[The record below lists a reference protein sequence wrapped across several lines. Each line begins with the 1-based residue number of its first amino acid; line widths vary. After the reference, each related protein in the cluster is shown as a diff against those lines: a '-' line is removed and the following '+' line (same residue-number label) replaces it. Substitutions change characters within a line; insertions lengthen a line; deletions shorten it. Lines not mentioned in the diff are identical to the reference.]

1 VNGRELRCKVFVEGG
16 NLGCTQLGR
25 VEFALAGGRINTDAI
40 DNSAGVDTSDHEVN
54 IKILLGLPIAE
65 GELTEK
71 QRNALL
77 AEMTDDVAALV
88 LRDNRF
94 QTQSLSVNGRIATQ
108 LLDAHQR
115 FIEFLEK
122 TGRLNRALEF
132 LPDDEEIGE
141 RRAKG
146 AGLTS
151 PERAVLLAYS
161 KIWLYDEL
169 LASPLPDD
177 PWVATALSRYFPKAL
192 RERYSAYMPR
202 HALKRDIIAT
212 HVTNSMVNR
221 VGCTFVHRLL
231 ETAGAKPDEIVRA
244 YLLTR
249 EIFGFVDLWTAIEA
263 LESSVDDAVQSE
275 MLLDTGRLL
284 ERGTTWFL
292 RSRRLTEDM
301 AATIAH
307 FEPQVRGLASRLP
320 QLLDPVEQSGADA
333 VVAAYAAEGVPT
345 ELATRVVDFTT
356 LYAALDIIEV
366 ADAAKRPVETVADLY
381 FELST
386 RLGVPWLREKIA
398 ALPGD
403 AYWDTLAKGAMQ
415 DDLSSL
421 QRTITAEVLADGA
434 DVATSGKLI
443 TAWEGRN
450 RRSIDRTAELLEEL
464 RAASA
469 VDTAMLSVA
478 LRELRNLA

>member
-1 VNGRELRCKVFVEGG
+1 
-16 NLGCTQLGR
+16 
-25 VEFALAGGRINTDAI
+25 
-40 DNSAGVDTSDHEVN
+40 
-54 IKILLGLPIAE
+54 
-65 GELTEK
+65 
-71 QRNALL
+71 
-77 AEMTDDVAALV
+77 MTDEVAALV

-94 QTQSLSVNGRIATQ
+94 QTQSLSVNGRIAPQ

-132 LPDDEEIGE
+132 LPADEEIAD

-146 AGLTS
+146 RGLTS
-151 PERAVLLAYS
+151 PERSVLLAYS

-177 PWVATALSRYFPKAL
+177 PWIATALSRYFPKPL
-192 RERYSAYMPR
+192 RERYSGYMMR
-202 HALKRDIIAT
+202 HALRRDIIAT

-221 VGCTFVHRLL
+221 VGCTFVHRVL

-249 EIFGFVDLWTAIEA
+249 EVFGFVDLWTAIEA
-263 LESSVDDAVQSE
+263 LDSSVDDAVQSA
-275 MLLDTGRLL
+275 MLIDTGRLI
-284 ERGTTWFL
+284 ERSTRWFL

-301 AATIAH
+301 AVTIEH
-307 FEPQVRGLASRLP
+307 FGPQVGSLASRLP
-320 QLLDPVEQSGADA
+320 GLLDPGDRARAEAA
-333 VVAAYAAEGVPT
+333 VAVYVGKGVPA
-345 ELATRVVDFTT
+345 EVATRVVAFHT
-356 LYAALDIIEV
+356 LYAALDIVEV
-366 ADAAKRPVETVADLY
+366 AGAAKRPVETVADLY
-381 FELST
+381 CNLST

-398 ALPGD
+398 ALPGE
-403 AYWDTLAKGAMQ
+403 AYWQTLAKGAMQ

-434 DVATSGKLI
+434 DSATSAKLI

-450 RRSIDRTAELLEEL
+450 RRSIDRAAELLEEL
-464 RAASA
+464 RGASA
-469 VDTAMLSVA
+469 VDTDMLSVA